1 MLSEGL
7 AEVLE
12 VSGSSTAD
20 QELRITVSGPDF
32 NDPDLMRETSL
43 VVPLG
48 AAGEGT
54 ERLERNGLLVS
65 IEEGAALL
73 EEPLPASR
81 FEDLAL
87 TFDFYADEPVEIAA
101 LSLPNERVAKE
112 VFYIPAVLLFA
123 LVLWRQR
130 RRAPATRAAEP
141 A

>member
-1 MLSEGL
+1 MERPG
-7 AEVLE
+7 AEVIE
-12 VSGSSTAD
+12 IAGSRAAD
-20 QELRITVSGPDF
+20 EELRITVSGPDF
-32 NDPDLMRETSL
+32 NDPDVKRQTSL

-48 AAGEGT
+48 ASGEGA
-54 ERLERNGLLVS
+54 ERLESKGLLVS
-65 IEEGAALL
+65 IEDRAALL

-87 TFDFYADEPVEIAA
+87 AFDFYADEPVVIAT

-130 RRAPATRAAEP
+130 RRASATRAAAP